1 MSWLEAYP
9 KEQEPTLEEIARF
22 IDSPLWNGLCS
33 WAEGAYSIAPKV
45 EYSTCS
51 GAPGWNVK
59 YKKGGRALC
68 TLYPDEGQFT
78 ALITVGA
85 KEAPEAEL
93 LLPTCSD
100 YIRELFARSG
110 SLNGAHWLMIRVTD
124 PVVLADV
131 KKLVSLRVPQKK
143 NSDNN

>member
-1 MSWLEAYP
+1 MSWFQRYP
-9 KEQEPTLEEIARF
+9 KSQQPTLEQISEYIA
-22 IDSPLWNGLCS
+22 SPLWGEVCQ
-33 WAEGAYSIAPKV
+33 WAEKSYQVEPKV
-45 EYSTCS
+45 EHSTCS

-100 YIRELFARSG
+100 YIRELFARTQTM
-110 SLNGAHWLMIRVTD
+110 NGARWLMIRVTD
-124 PVVLADV
+124 AQVLEDV
-131 KKLVSLRVPQKK
+131 KKLIRLRVAPKR
-143 NSDNN
+143 

>member
-1 MSWLEAYP
+1 MSWFQRYP
-9 KEQEPTLEEIARF
+9 KSQQPTLEQISEYIE
-22 IDSPLWNGLCS
+22 SPLWGELCA
-33 WAEGAYSIAPKV
+33 WAEKSYQIEPKV
-45 EYSTCS
+45 EHSTCS

-100 YIRELFARSG
+100 YIRELFARTQTM
-110 SLNGAHWLMIRVTD
+110 NGARWLMIRVTD
-124 PVVLADV
+124 AQVLEDV
-131 KKLVSLRVPQKK
+131 KKLIRLRVAPKG
-143 NSDNN
+143 

>member
-1 MSWLEAYP
+1 MTWFERYP
-9 KEQEPTLEEIARF
+9 KAQQPTLQEISDF
-22 IDSPLWNGLCS
+22 ITSPLWNGLCT
-33 WAEGAYSIAPKV
+33 WAEQSYQIEPKV
-45 EYSTCS
+45 EHSTCS

-93 LLPTCSD
+93 LLPTCSE
-100 YIRELFARSG
+100 YIQELFARTQTF
-110 SLNGAHWLMIRVTD
+110 NGARWLMIRVSD
-124 PVVLADV
+124 AAVLEDV
-131 KKLVSLRVPQKK
+131 KKLVRLRVAPKGEIG
-143 NSDNN
+143 S

>member
-1 MSWLEAYP
+1 MNWLEAYP
-9 KEQEPTLEEIARF
+9 KSQEPTLEQIEAYIA
-22 IDSPLWNGLCS
+22 SPLWNGLCN

-59 YKKGGRALC
+59 YKKSGRALC
-68 TLYPDEGQFT
+68 THYPDRGEFT
-78 ALITVGA
+78 ALISIGV

-100 YIRELFARSG
+100 YVRELFARTQTF
-110 SLNGAHWLMIRVTD
+110 NGARWLMIRVSEAQ
-124 PVVLADV
+124 VLEDV
-131 KKLVSLRVPQKK
+131 KKLIRLRVVP
-143 NSDNN
+143 NE

>member
-1 MSWLEAYP
+1 MSWFQRYP
-9 KEQEPTLEEIARF
+9 KSQQPTLEQISDYIA
-22 IDSPLWNGLCS
+22 IPLWGELCA
-33 WAEGAYSIAPKV
+33 WAEKAYQIEPKV
-45 EYSTCS
+45 EHSTCS

-100 YIRELFARSG
+100 YIRELFAHTQTM
-110 SLNGAHWLMIRVTD
+110 NGARWLMIRVTD
-124 PVVLADV
+124 ARVLEDV
-131 KKLVSLRVPQKK
+131 KKLIRLRVVPKG
-143 NSDNN
+143 

>member
-1 MSWLEAYP
+1 MSWFQRYP
-9 KEQEPTLEEIARF
+9 KSQQPTLEQISEYIA
-22 IDSPLWNGLCS
+22 SPLWGELCQ
-33 WAEGAYSIAPKV
+33 WAGKSYQIEPKV
-45 EYSTCS
+45 EHSTCS

-100 YIRELFARSG
+100 YIRELFARTQTM
-110 SLNGAHWLMIRVTD
+110 NGARWLMIRVTD
-124 PVVLADV
+124 AQVLEDV
-131 KKLVSLRVPQKK
+131 KKLIRLRVAPKG
-143 NSDNN
+143 

>member
-1 MSWLEAYP
+1 MNWLEAYP
-9 KEQEPTLEEIARF
+9 KSEEPTLEQIEQF
-22 IDSPLWNGLCS
+22 IQSPLWNGLCS

-59 YKKGGRALC
+59 YKKSGRSLC
-68 TLYPDEGQFT
+68 TLYPDRGEFT
-78 ALITVGA
+78 ALISVGV

-100 YIRELFARSG
+100 YIRELFARTQTF
-110 SLNGAHWLMIRVTD
+110 NGARWLMIRVSEAQ
-124 PVVLADV
+124 VLEDV
-131 KKLVSLRVPQKK
+131 KKLIRLRVVP
-143 NSDNN
+143 NE

>member
-1 MSWLEAYP
+1 MNWFERYP
-9 KEQEPTLEEIARF
+9 KSIQPTLQEISDF
-22 IDSPLWNGLCS
+22 IASPLWNGLCT
-33 WAEGAYSIAPKV
+33 WAEESYQIEPKV
-45 EYSTCS
+45 EHSTCS

-59 YKKGGRALC
+59 YRKSSRSLC

-100 YIRELFARSG
+100 YIRELFARTQTF
-110 SLNGAHWLMIRVTD
+110 NGARWLMIRVTD
-124 PVVLADV
+124 AAVLEDV
-131 KKLVSLRVPQKK
+131 KKLIRLRVAPKK
-143 NSDNN
+143 